1 MFPDDLKT
9 LFERTR
15 KRLTDFVK
23 RQLWKIYFS
32 VRWSYIGRIGYTMY
46 WKQKEISKEKIQ
58 EIYLEVTRTLLQTF
72 QEPWPELFNEGN
84 ELLER
89 SRNNFGLDK
98 AREIGT
104 MLSRDFVRRIEKIKL
119 ERDAEWHRNS
129 NELKELQLKSSEELR
144 QLKKLKAELEAQL
157 QEEMKKNKEL
167 HKFITNQ
174 NRMIADLD
182 TQLQILKET
191 NPSRPSPQ

>member
-72 QEPWPELFNEGN
+72 QEPWPELFNEGK

-119 ERDAEWHRNS
+119 ERDDGV
-129 NELKELQLKSSEELR
+129 
-144 QLKKLKAELEAQL
+144 AQ
-157 QEEMKKNKEL
+157 EFE
-167 HKFITNQ
+167 
-174 NRMIADLD
+174 
-182 TQLQILKET
+182 
-191 NPSRPSPQ
+191 

>member
-1 MFPDDLKT
+1 
-9 LFERTR
+9 
-15 KRLTDFVK
+15 
-23 RQLWKIYFS
+23 
-32 VRWSYIGRIGYTMY
+32 MY
-46 WKQKEISKEKIQ
+46 LKQKEISKEKIQ
-58 EIYLEVTRTLLQTF
+58 EIRLEVTRTLLQTF

-104 MLSRDFVRRIEKIKL
+104 MLSSDFVRRIEKIELK
-119 ERDAEWHRNS
+119 RDGGWQRNS

-157 QEEMKKNKEL
+157 QEEMKKNKDL

-174 NRMIADLD
+174 NGMIADLD

>member
-1 MFPDDLKT
+1 M
-9 LFERTR
+9 
-15 KRLTDFVK
+15 
-23 RQLWKIYFS
+23 
-32 VRWSYIGRIGYTMY
+32 
-46 WKQKEISKEKIQ
+46 
-58 EIYLEVTRTLLQTF
+58 
-72 QEPWPELFNEGN
+72 
-84 ELLER
+84 
-89 SRNNFGLDK
+89 
-98 AREIGT
+98 
-104 MLSRDFVRRIEKIKL
+104 
-119 ERDAEWHRNS
+119 
-129 NELKELQLKSSEELR
+129 KSSEELR